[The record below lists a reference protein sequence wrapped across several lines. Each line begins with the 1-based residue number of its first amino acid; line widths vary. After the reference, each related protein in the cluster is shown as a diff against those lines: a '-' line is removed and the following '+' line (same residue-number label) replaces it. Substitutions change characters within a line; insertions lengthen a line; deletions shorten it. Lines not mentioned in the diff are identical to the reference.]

1 MARKPRIHYPG
12 AVYHVVV
19 RGNARQEIFFSVA
32 DRFHFLS
39 LLQDGLERYDHRV
52 HAFCLMPN
60 HIHLAMQV
68 GEVPLS
74 RIMQNLCFRYT
85 QRTNRRQDRVG
96 HLFQG
101 RYKAVLVDGDSY
113 LLELVRYLH
122 LNPVR
127 AGMVGSP
134 EEYPWSSHLAYLGE
148 KKLTWLTRDWVLS
161 QFSSRRSRARK
172 EYRKFVHSGK
182 AEGHREEFHRGKRG
196 ERRVLGDDAFIEE
209 VLSREERRVEWVP
222 GMGEIIEKVCGYFGV
237 KESELSAA
245 GRSHRVSEVRGVIAW
260 LVLESGKLTLKDL
273 SKRVNRDIST
283 LSSGARRVRVLSK
296 RDTELSATME
306 ELKHALLKFQTLQA

>member
-19 RGNARQEIFFSVA
+19 RGNARQEIFFSAA

-60 HIHLAMQV
+60 HIHLAVQV
-68 GEVPLS
+68 GEVSLS

-85 QRTNRRQDRVG
+85 QWTNRRQDRVG

-148 KKLTWLTRDWVLS
+148 KKLPWLTRDWVLS

-172 EYRKFVHSGK
+172 EYREFVHSGK

-196 ERRVLGDDAFIEE
+196 ERRVLGDDTFIEE
-209 VLSREERRVEWVP
+209 VLSREERRVERVP
-222 GMGEIIEKVCGYFGV
+222 GMGKIIEKVCHYYGV

-245 GRSHRVSEVRGVIAW
+245 GRGHRVSEVRGVIAW
-260 LVLESGKLTLKDL
+260 LVLESRKLTLKDL

-296 RDTELSATME
+296 RDTKLSATME
-306 ELKHALLKFQTLQA
+306 ELKHALLKSQTLQA

>member
-19 RGNARQEIFFSVA
+19 RGNARQEIFFSA
-32 DRFHFLS
+32 TDRFHFLR

-60 HIHLAMQV
+60 HIHLAVQV
-68 GEVPLS
+68 GQIPLS

-85 QRTNRRQDRVG
+85 QRVNRRQDRVG

-148 KKLTWLTRDWVLS
+148 KKLPWLSSDWVLS

-172 EYRKFVHSGK
+172 EYREFVHSGT

-209 VLSREERRVEWVP
+209 VLSREERRAERAP
-222 GMGEIIEKVCGYFGV
+222 EMGEIIEKVCGHYGV

-245 GRSHRVSEVRGVIAW
+245 GRGRRASEVRGVIAW

-283 LSSGARRVRVLSK
+283 LSSAARKVRVLSK
-296 RDTELSATME
+296 RDAKFAESME
-306 ELKHALLKFQTLQA
+306 KLKRVLFKSQTLQA

>member
-19 RGNARQEIFFSVA
+19 RGNARQEIFFSAA
-32 DRFHFLS
+32 DRFHFLR

-134 EEYPWSSHLAYLGE
+134 GEYPWSSHLAYLGE
-148 KKLTWLTRDWVLS
+148 KKLPWLTRDWVLS

-172 EYRKFVHSGK
+172 EYREFVHSGK

-222 GMGEIIEKVCGYFGV
+222 GMGEIIEKVCGCYGV
-237 KESELSAA
+237 KELELSAA
-245 GRSHRVSEVRGVIAW
+245 GRGHRVSEVRGVIAW

-273 SKRVNRDIST
+273 SKRLNRDIST
-283 LSSGARRVRVLSK
+283 LSSAARRLRVLSK
-296 RDTELSATME
+296 RDAKLSATME
-306 ELKHALLKFQTLQA
+306 ELKNALLKPQTLQA